1 MRFSSDVDTG
11 SNYPGAQLFFV
22 SLEQIAYQT
31 FIETLADHD
40 KPELIVVTEVDQIA
54 VNDPRAGLLYYLA
67 GWLLFRVK
75 RYALNT
81 DMGAQSD
88 FLKEWVHNNQLDMS
102 AASLAKLPISIVV
115 ERRTS
120 RGNNGRITESS
131 LWSFHPLSSFNL
143 PVQFNLLTSSCSRWK
158 TSLPKSRR

>member
-88 FLKEWVHNNQLDMS
+88 FANQHCCRATYISCITMGAS
-102 AASLAKLPISIVV
+102 PRAACGVSI
-115 ERRTS
+115 R
-120 RGNNGRITESS
+120 
-131 LWSFHPLSSFNL
+131 
-143 PVQFNLLTSSCSRWK
+143 
-158 TSLPKSRR
+158 

>member
-1 MRFSSDVDTG
+1 MRFCSDVDTG

-120 RGNNGRITESS
+120 RGNDGRITESS
-131 LWSFHPLSSFNL
+131 LWSFHPLSSFNI
-143 PVQFNLLTSSCSRWK
+143 PVQLKLLTSSCSRWQ